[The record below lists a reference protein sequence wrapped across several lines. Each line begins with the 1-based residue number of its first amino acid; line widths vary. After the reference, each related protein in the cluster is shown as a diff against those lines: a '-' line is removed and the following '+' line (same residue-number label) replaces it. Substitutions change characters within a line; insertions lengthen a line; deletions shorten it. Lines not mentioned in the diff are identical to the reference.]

1 MMVRMII
8 VDEDVGGNDIYKES
22 MESMLILLSDL
33 YSEEEISVGASGPS
47 FCSTLHCL
55 LTTSTT
61 ALKNS
66 IQFCPK
72 KDILL

>member
-1 MMVRMII
+1 MMVRMIM
-8 VDEDVGGNDIYKES
+8 VDGGVGGDNIYKKS
-22 MESMLILLSDL
+22 MESMLVLLSDL
-33 YSEEEISVGASGPS
+33 YSEEEISVGASRPF

-55 LTTSTT
+55 LTTYTT

>member
-8 VDEDVGGNDIYKES
+8 VDGGVDGDNIYKES
-22 MESMLILLSDL
+22 MKSMLVLLSDL

-47 FCSTLHCL
+47 FCPILHYL